1 MHTCCQ
7 LSAEL
12 IIKSQNTA
20 GQYNLAMVVEK
31 ATRPRWELGLALQ
44 GKGSAEVG
52 LWKQMVWQVGTD
64 QEELPE
70 QGCLS
75 EHWGQCSGA
84 IPLPAI
90 WLVITSGSL
99 ASQSSVTSA
108 IEAAHTIRLGTTG
121 ADYVFLEVMLCFFGY
136 ENKAQGWDLSLA
148 TPTEAR

>member
-1 MHTCCQ
+1 M
-7 LSAEL
+7 
-12 IIKSQNTA
+12 
-20 GQYNLAMVVEK
+20 
-31 ATRPRWELGLALQ
+31 RPRWEPGLALQ

-75 EHWGQCSGA
+75 ERWGHCQGRVFSILPRKKQASVQCSGA

-121 ADYVFLEVMLCFFGY
+121 ADYVFLEVMLCFSGY

-148 TPTEAR
+148 TPIEAR